1 MGGIKEGGD
10 KYPLR
15 TKVRWICNVRLED
28 KISAD
33 ELRTRI
39 KLSNV
44 RECSQDRRLQW
55 FGYLEIMQTTAW
67 SSK

>member
-1 MGGIKEGGD
+1 MEGGGGIKEGGD

-15 TKVRWICNVRLED
+15 WMCIVRLED

-55 FGYLEIMQTTAW
+55 FGYLEIMQKTAW